1 MTTTPLE
8 TLTTGMQSYAVFKG
22 LTSFVYACLWLM
34 WLSSIDNA
42 VVNGHAYTPK
52 CRDIAPSLRKVL
64 YVIAWVSIVATV
76 LYICVLASQCLL
88 SPSIEIVLVLIACA
102 IIVGIYAYQIQYIE
116 AVASSTRDL
125 HTCSTVAPRKKQ
137 LVRIFAVVVGIF
149 GLFMVLFGMWGRDYF
164 ERMAS
169 VQLNRVSSTKDQITT
184 KIKRR
189 SSRKKST
196 KASSK

>member
-42 VVNGHAYTPK
+42 VINGSSYTPK

-64 YVIAWVSIVATV
+64 YVIAWISIVATV
-76 LYICVLASQCLL
+76 LYICVLASQWLL
-88 SPSIEIVLVLIACA
+88 SPSIEIVLVLIACV

-116 AVASSTRDL
+116 AVANSTRDL
-125 HTCSTVAPRKKQ
+125 HTCNTVAPRKKQ

-169 VQLNRVSSTKDQITT
+169 VQLNRRSVIKQQPSTNT
-184 KIKRR
+184 KRR
-189 SSRKKST
+189 SSRRKST
-196 KASSK
+196 KASK